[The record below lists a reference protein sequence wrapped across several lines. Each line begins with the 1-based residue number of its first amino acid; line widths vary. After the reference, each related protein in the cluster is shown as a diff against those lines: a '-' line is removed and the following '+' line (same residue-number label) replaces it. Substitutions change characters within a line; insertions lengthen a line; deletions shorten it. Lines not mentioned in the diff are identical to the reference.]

1 MENYNEN
8 EKKIEQIIAE
18 KGEIISST
26 QGVSMYPMLRN
37 RKDMVVIEKP
47 SKRPAINDVVL
58 YRAPGGKLLLH
69 RIIKDLGTEYIIR
82 GDNRLNKEYGVTPER
97 IIGVLK
103 GFYRDGKYYD
113 CKKSLIYRIYV
124 LSVRPSYPFRFLWQ
138 KFIRP
143 VLSKLKRILIKSMAL
158 IKNVKK

>member
-1 MENYNEN
+1 MEIFDDN

-18 KGEIISST
+18 EGEIISST
-26 QGVSMYPMLRN
+26 QGFSMYPMLRN
-37 RKDMVVIEKP
+37 RKDMVIIEKP
-47 SKRPAINDVVL
+47 SERPGNNDVVL

-103 GFYRDGKYYD
+103 GFYRDGRYFD
-113 CKKSLIYRIYV
+113 CKKSLIYKLYV
-124 LSVRPSYPFRFLWQ
+124 LTVRPGFPFRFLWQ
-138 KFIRP
+138 KLIRR
-143 VLSKLKRILIKSMAL
+143 VLSKIKRILLKPVVFMR
-158 IKNVKK
+158 NMKK

>member
-103 GFYRDGKYYD
+103 GFYRDGRYFD
-113 CKKSLIYRIYV
+113 CKKSLIYKLYV
-124 LSVRPSYPFRFLWQ
+124 LTVRPSFPFRFVWQ
-138 KFIRP
+138 KFIRR
-143 VLSKLKRILIKSMAL
+143 VLSKIKRILLKPVVFIR
-158 IKNVKK
+158 NRKK